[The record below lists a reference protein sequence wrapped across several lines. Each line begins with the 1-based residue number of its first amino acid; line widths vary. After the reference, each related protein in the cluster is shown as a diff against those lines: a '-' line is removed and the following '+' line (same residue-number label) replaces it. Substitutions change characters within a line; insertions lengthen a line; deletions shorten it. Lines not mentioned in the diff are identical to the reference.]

1 MELIMKVNMDNAAFA
16 DDPTGETVRIMKV
29 ATEFLEG
36 GCHPCRNKNLF
47 DINGNKVGFV
57 EVIR

>member
-1 MELIMKVNMDNAAFA
+1 MKVAMDNAAFT

-29 ATEFLEG
+29 ATEFLEEVFYP
-36 GCHPCRNKNLF
+36 CHKNLF

-57 EVIR
+57 EVTK

>member
-29 ATEFLEG
+29 ATEFLEEVFYP
-36 GCHPCRNKNLF
+36 CHKVLM
-47 DINGNKVGFV
+47 DINGNKIGFV
-57 EVIR
+57 EVKK

>member
-1 MELIMKVNMDNAAFA
+1 MAKGKFCYTAKFA
-16 DDPTGETVRIMKV
+16 DDPTGETVRIMKA
-29 ATEFLEG
+29 ATEFLEEVFHT
-36 GCHPCRNKNLF
+36 CHKNLF